1 MSQNLNRKEQTFC
14 IIASMQQPRKIPEKE
29 ASDKLSVTITMLVP
43 TSTIVSNLAVL
54 LALLIDLQSRDAEK
68 TSAFQTS

>member
-29 ASDKLSVTITMLVP
+29 ASDKLSVTITMLAP

>member
-14 IIASMQQPRKIPEKE
+14 IIAYMHQPRKIPEKE
-29 ASDKLSVTITMLVP
+29 ASDKLSVTITMLAP

-54 LALLIDLQSRDAEK
+54 LALLIDLQSRDVEK